1 MRASRSRVE
10 RFLNA
15 LVAWAAEEAGVETV
29 LLVGSHARGAAT
41 PASDVDLLLLVTDPR
56 AYVEDPGWAGAFGA
70 VERSAVEDWGKV
82 ISLRVWYA
90 DGPEVEFGFATPDW
104 MASPFDDGTR
114 KVLEDGFRVLYR
126 RSGRRAK
133 R

>member
-1 MRASRSRVE
+1 MSESGVVVE

-15 LVAWAAEEAGVETV
+15 FAAWAAEEVGVKTV
-29 LLVGSHARGAAT
+29 LLVGSYARGAAT
-41 PASDVDLLLLVTDPR
+41 PASDIDLLLLVTDPR
-56 AYVEDPGWAGAFGA
+56 VYVEDPGWAGAFGA

-82 ISLRVWYA
+82 TSLRVWYA
-90 DGPEVEFGFATPDW
+90 AGPEVEFGFATPDW
-104 MASPFDDGTR
+104 MASPLDDGTR

-126 RSGRRAK
+126 RSEGCAK